1 VGISGTGNQKFQFEH
16 GAFPNS
22 PVFIPWRWV
31 SVLFAVPCLIFDEK
45 KTYMNLKM
53 VLKLE
58 LKKMHR
64 TA

>member
-1 VGISGTGNQKFQFEH
+1 M
-16 GAFPNS
+16 
-22 PVFIPWRWV
+22 PWRWV